1 MVIKLSNTYKMK
13 KLTVLSCSLL
23 LLLAGASGQ
32 GKYYTKQGNIA
43 FDATAGAE
51 KVQAASNTAI
61 CILDAAT
68 GALQI
73 AVLLKGFEFEKA
85 LMQEHFNEN
94 YAESDKYPKCEFR
107 GQVLDNNEV
116 VYTHD
121 GSYNVRVKGMLTLHG
136 ETREVT
142 ADAKLTISQGKIQA
156 TADFNITLADYHI
169 AIPSLVKDKVSD
181 HPRIRVDCSLQPL
194 KS

>member
-1 MVIKLSNTYKMK
+1 MQRIPILI
-13 KLTVLSCSLL
+13 CSLL
-23 LLLAGASGQ
+23 LLMTGVMTGASAQ
-32 GKYYTKQGNIA
+32 GKYYTKQGSVA

-51 KVQAASNTAI
+51 KVRATNNSAI
-61 CILDAAT
+61 CVLDAST
-68 GALQI
+68 GALQVSI
-73 AVLLKGFEFEKA
+73 LLKGFEFEKA

-116 VYTHD
+116 AYARN
-121 GSYNVRVKGMLTLHG
+121 GSYNARVKGMLTMHG

-142 ADAKLTISQGKIQA
+142 ADAKFIVKDGKIQA
-156 TADFNITLADYHI
+156 VADFDIPLADYHI

-181 HPRIRVDCSLQPL
+181 HPKVHIDCSLQPL
-194 KS
+194 KN